1 MMSAVVGGGKR
12 RDRMVGRQVPSIR
25 KKTSVKFRDFK
36 EQYIRSVLT
45 IWTYDLF
52 PYKITLLP
60 RSIRCEFS
68 Q

>member
-12 RDRMVGRQVPSIR
+12 RDGMVGRQVPSI
-25 KKTSVKFRDFK
+25 KKTSVKFHDLM

-52 PYKITLLP
+52 PYKITLLN
-60 RSIRCEFS
+60 S
-68 Q
+68 